1 MNTTTYISYYVFGR
15 HLIML
20 MLNAFLISRYTER
33 RWLKFVIEIFFVFVV
48 RITIHKRSR
57 SIYR

>member
-1 MNTTTYISYYVFGR
+1 
-15 HLIML
+15 ML